1 MIHLMLASHDASKRQ
16 EDRPNWPAR
25 SHSFTDLAHVVDG
38 FVQDAL
44 PACPSELTRTVCDD
58 PPLERFFQI
67 LSRRFPPFKPN
78 SHPETAKTASHS
90 ANLPAVSF
98 RQALTIRFTAGNVE

>member
-16 EDRPNWPAR
+16 EERPNWQAR

-44 PACPSELTRTVCDD
+44 PACPSEFTRTVCDD

-67 LSRRFPPFKPN
+67 LSGRFPPFKSN
-78 SHPETAKTASHS
+78 FHPESAKTVSHS
-90 ANLPAVSF
+90 VNLPAAKWPTLSHLSVRISL
-98 RQALTIRFTAGNVE
+98 AV